1 MTERQ
6 FKHLELTPF
15 QKNNENI
22 IFVSFLI
29 FRVLKTEASI
39 VGEAIMLRKNFM
51 LHFGDVQ
58 YKRGSINLDNFD
70 QNLK

>member
-1 MTERQ
+1 MTETQ

-51 LHFGDVQ
+51 LHFGDTQ
-58 YKRGSINLDNFD
+58 
-70 QNLK
+70 